1 LCYAIPVDINESEV
15 AERFPDIKEALNHL
29 DLIVFLPITKEN
41 FIDYPEENPTYRK
54 AADKNFKKLYRD
66 EICNIFPKY
75 GHPKIIEISGDR
87 ASRIKKLESYLT
99 YHDIR
104 DSSEYISSLKI
115 KSLFISFK
123 LKNICSSYRK

>member
-99 YHDIR
+99 
-104 DSSEYISSLKI
+104 
-115 KSLFISFK
+115 
-123 LKNICSSYRK
+123 